1 LQLKKRN
8 EMKRICY
15 ALALMMMLT
24 TGCSDGKGKEK
35 TAMEEPEEE
44 PLPERFEN
52 DDLPKAADELFNDFV
67 YYFASNEQLQRRRI
81 MFPLK
86 VNDEMVEEQE
96 WQMEPFFMNAG
107 EYTQIFDAPEQ
118 RELANDTT
126 IDKVFIEK
134 IFLAKDSVRQYA
146 FDRDN
151 GRWQMTGIEDLR
163 LKDNPYATFLAF
175 YQEFASDSAFQQKS
189 LTDEI
194 EFSSPDPDDESAMM
208 EGFITP
214 DSWEAFAPEL
224 PQDSIYN
231 IVYGKQNA
239 RAKEKIFVICGIS
252 NGLEIELTFRQERG
266 KWKLAKLTE

>member
-1 LQLKKRN
+1 
-8 EMKRICY
+8 M
-15 ALALMMMLT
+15 ALGMALLIMA
-24 TGCSDGKGKEK
+24 GCSDGKKE
-35 TAMEEPEEE
+35 TTQEVTEPEEE
-44 PLPERFEN
+44 ALPERYEN

-81 MFPLK
+81 SFPLK
-86 VNDEMVEEQE
+86 VNDNQVEEQE
-96 WQMEPFFMNAG
+96 WQMEPFFMSAG
-107 EYTQIFDAPEQ
+107 EYTQIFDSSEQ

-126 IDKVFIEK
+126 IDNVYIEK
-134 IFLAKDSVRQYA
+134 IFLAKDSVRQYF

-151 GRWQMTGIEDLR
+151 GRWQMTSI
-163 LKDNPYATFLAF
+163 KDYPLENNPYAKFLQF
-175 YQEFASDSAFQQKS
+175 YQEFATDSAFQQKS
-189 LTDEI
+189 LSKEI
-194 EFSSPDPDDESAMM
+194 EFSSPNPDDDSEMM

-231 IVYGKQNA
+231 IVYGEQNA

>member
-1 LQLKKRN
+1 
-8 EMKRICY
+8 MKRICY
-15 ALALMMMLT
+15 ALALVMMLT
-24 TGCSDGKGKEK
+24 TGCSDGKGKGK
-35 TAMEEPEEE
+35 TAAEEPEEE

-86 VNDEMVEEQE
+86 VNDNMMEEQE
-96 WQMEPFFMNAG
+96 WQMDPFFMNAG

-134 IFLAKDSVRQYA
+134 IFLSKDSVRQYA
-146 FDRDN
+146 FNRDN

-163 LKDNPYATFLAF
+163 LKDNPYATFLTF

-189 LTDEI
+189 LKGEI
-194 EFSSPDPDDESAMM
+194 EFSSPDPNDESAMM

-231 IVYGKQNA
+231 IVYGEQNG